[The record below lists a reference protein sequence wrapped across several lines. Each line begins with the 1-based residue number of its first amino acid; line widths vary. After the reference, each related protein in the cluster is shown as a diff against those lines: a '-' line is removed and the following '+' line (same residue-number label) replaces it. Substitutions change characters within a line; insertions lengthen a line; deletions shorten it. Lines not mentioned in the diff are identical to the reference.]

1 MNSKKVS
8 IVSGYILEEE
18 SVLTLAEFCQ
28 TFKAPAETIIRM
40 VDYGVITPIEKNKDE
55 ESTAGG
61 NTSRHWSFHRSAL
74 IRADKA
80 LRLKY
85 DLGIN
90 LAGAA
95 LALDLLD
102 EIQNLRTKLNQVR

>member
-18 SVLTLAEFCQ
+18 SALTLAELCRTCQ
-28 TFKAPAETIIRM
+28 TPAETIIRM
-40 VDYGVITPIEKNKDE
+40 VDHGVIIPLE
-55 ESTAGG
+55 G
-61 NTSRHWSFHRSAL
+61 NSSRRWRFHRSSL
-74 IRADKA
+74 VRADKA
-80 LRLKY
+80 LRLKR

-95 LALDLLD
+95 LALELLD
-102 EIQNLRTKLNQVR
+102 EIDSLRKQLRHKLK